1 MKKAKKIFE
10 GHIKDQ
16 IAKKWFFMYFFAIIW
31 SNGLENSA
39 NVFGLTFKAI
49 NTKKATILSKIGET
63 CGSKSV
69 SQKFNENLPV
79 DSLFS

>member
-10 GHIKDQ
+10 GHTKDQ
-16 IAKKWFFMYFFAIIW
+16 IEKKKIFITFLAIIW

-49 NTKKATILSKIGET
+49 ETKKATKRPNIRKSHVWKCRTQILLS
-63 CGSKSV
+63 
-69 SQKFNENLPV
+69 
-79 DSLFS
+79 